1 MEKAKYESNEVDGVK
16 TVKVTI
22 LNCDNE
28 AVRSVDFLVGG
39 QYDTVEKLEAE
50 IVSTFQGCAG
60 MASYSN
66 ILRTLETKITQ
77 VLKLG

>member
-22 LNCDNE
+22 LDCDNNE
-28 AVRSVDFLVGG
+28 VRSVDFLVGG

-50 IVSTFQGCAG
+50 IVSTFQGMAG
-60 MASYSN
+60 LAGYDKVLS
-66 ILRTLETKITQ
+66 ILETQITQ
-77 VLKLG
+77 VMKLG